1 MRSPQRENA
10 DKDNAPPLTAEA
22 RIATAGDVG
31 GARDRRRLAVSGCD
45 GDWSVS
51 PAPPLPFLLRNQP
64 CRCSLPAATR
74 KSARARAVHVTQ
86 AFRVAAALGGVMGGT
101 HGGVWAPAHRA
112 VTATRPPVAVAAAM
126 RTVCVWPPVAT
137 PTASSIQLS
146 RCHLRSWRVRCRR
159 ARQTSLVGRG
169 PWMARLTLRPAPV
182 QLEC

>member
-31 GARDRRRLAVSGCD
+31 GARDRRRLVVSGCD

-137 PTASSIQLS
+137 PTASSINTAVPVSPALVESTVPQS
-146 RCHLRSWRVRCRR
+146 S
-159 ARQTSLVGRG
+159 SLVGRV

>member
-22 RIATAGDVG
+22 RVAIAGEVG

-51 PAPPLPFLLRNQP
+51 PAPPLPFLLRNQR

-86 AFRVAAALGGVMGGT
+86 AFRVAAALGGVMGSCGNQ
-101 HGGVWAPAHRA
+101 GVWAPAHRA

-126 RTVCVWPPVAT
+126 RTVWPPVAT
-137 PTASSIQLS
+137 PTAIAVPVSPALLESTVPQSS
-146 RCHLRSWRVRCRR
+146 
-159 ARQTSLVGRG
+159 SLVGRV